1 MARRSTV
8 KSGTFFLR
16 QYVTTNGATFTES
29 SLDISSFV
37 NVLQGEVLRVK
48 KAWSEWTS
56 DNGQTINGTDVA
68 ASGATAGAS
77 AMGQVTTQSRTGI
90 INITNNDCMVK
101 DQIYAHVDATAN
113 IDMIAPTA
121 SLNPVDYD
129 DGYLVATDS
138 LYFGVDQSTVDGFA
152 NNISYSVLLECEIVR
167 MSLSDAQAVLVSQT
181 LA

>member
-1 MARRSTV
+1 
-8 KSGTFFLR
+8 
-16 QYVTTNGATFTES
+16 
-29 SLDISSFV
+29 
-37 NVLQGEVLRVK
+37 
-48 KAWSEWTS
+48 
-56 DNGQTINGTDVA
+56 
-68 ASGATAGAS
+68 
-77 AMGQVTTQSRTGI
+77 
-90 INITNNDCMVK
+90 MVK

-138 LYFGVDQSTVDGFA
+138 LYFGVDQNTVDGFA